1 MSRAAATL
9 VALVFLC
16 AQGCVV
22 ETRSGDLTVAWTI
35 GLDEPSE
42 DQCTEAG
49 IESILISVA
58 SSTFDDSEEVT
69 CTEGR
74 WTFHSL
80 PVSNY
85 TVRVQGMDA
94 AGCAVYQ
101 GTLAD
106 IVQST
111 DEDHAET
118 GIIMQRATPGG
129 SVAISWRF
137 EDGMVCGAHGVEQVH
152 LQLLS
157 NDTMILDDDF
167 ACDAGMIEVTDVP
180 AGSIDLRLSG
190 LEGPL
195 ELCYVATNLALEPCD
210 TLSVEASLE
219 PCI

>member
-9 VALVFLC
+9 AALALLGTS
-16 AQGCVV
+16 GCMA

-49 IESILISVA
+49 IESILITVA
-58 SSTFDDSEEVT
+58 SSEFDDSDRST
-69 CTEGR
+69 CSEGQLS
-74 WTFHSL
+74 FHGL
-80 PVSNY
+80 PVSSY
-85 TVRVQGMDA
+85 TVRVQGMDE

-106 IVQST
+106 IVPT
-111 DEDHAET
+111 MDEEIPET
-118 GIIMQRATPGG
+118 EIIMQRVTPGG
-129 SVAISWRF
+129 SVAIAWWF

-157 NDTMILDDDF
+157 EDSMVLEDDF
-167 ACDAGMIEVTDVP
+167 ACDAGMVEVTDVP

-190 LEGPL
+190 LEGPM
-195 ELCYVATNLALEPCD
+195 ELCYVATNLVLLPCD
-210 TLSVEASLE
+210 TLAVEAELE

>member
-9 VALVFLC
+9 AALVLLGT
-16 AQGCVV
+16 QGCMA
-22 ETRSGDLTVAWTI
+22 ETRSGDLTVSWTI
-35 GLDEPSE
+35 GLDDPTE
-42 DQCTEAG
+42 DQCTGAG
-49 IESILISVA
+49 IESILVSVT
-58 SSTFDDSEEVT
+58 SSEFTDSEETT
-69 CTEGR
+69 CTDGR
-74 WTFHSL
+74 RTLHGL

-106 IVQST
+106 VVPTT
-111 DEDHAET
+111 DEDHPET
-118 GIIMQRATPGG
+118 EIIMQRVTPGG

-137 EDGMVCGAHGVEQVH
+137 EDGMVCGAHGVEEVH

-157 NDTMILDDDF
+157 DDAMVLEDDF
-167 ACDAGMIEVTDVP
+167 ACDAGMVEVTDVP

-190 LEGPL
+190 LEGPV
-195 ELCYVATNLALEPCD
+195 EQCYVATNLALEPCD
-210 TLSVEASLE
+210 LLSVEALLE